1 MSSQPVRSLE
11 HLENTASTA
20 RVLNLRA
27 TALRYQN
34 DAEYKD
40 KPFFDH
46 PALNKAIIVK
56 HRLRPHEHEEF
67 YGYRRSATKVLLPI
81 ELADLRIGARYLFI
95 GQRNFDRLLEATY
108 GIELRSGDRDM
119 KVLTIL
125 DETPSLDPFLLREQL
140 KRHGIDAAPCYFDIS
155 EADMNRMFD
164 FAQHEIQQ
172 LVEMSFGGAGELGEK
187 FRGHAAKL
195 ARKILQNANDAE
207 LEPLR
212 QTMQLSPEQYQEG
225 IFCWKAFLYYK
236 WRLST
241 VVKQLNGV
249 VAQIA
254 EVSPRGSITT
264 EMRASLTSS
273 KESIR
278 KAIVASYRKV
288 SETLRVYDDSYDAM
302 TKRGDPLKFRDFL
315 LQAPALFNDL
325 GERLGAIDHIISF
338 WRFRFPMGRKPIVT
352 GDELGD
358 IFADFEQSLAFQ
370 PREQAA

>member
-1 MSSQPVRSLE
+1 MSQPVRSLE

-27 TALRYQN
+27 IAIRFQA
-34 DAEYKD
+34 DEEYKAR
-40 KPFFDH
+40 PFFDH

-56 HRLRPHEHEEF
+56 HRLRPHEHDDF

-81 ELADLRIGARYLFI
+81 EIEDLSVGARYLFV
-95 GQRNFDRLLEATY
+95 GQKNFDRLLETTY
-108 GIELRSGDRDM
+108 GIELRSGDRDL
-119 KVLTIL
+119 KILQIL
-125 DETPSLDPFLLREQL
+125 DDTPSLDPFLLREQL
-140 KRHGIDAAPCYFDIS
+140 KRHGIEAATCYFDIS

-164 FAQHEIQQ
+164 FAQREIQQ
-172 LVEMSFGGAGELGEK
+172 LVEMSFGGEGK
-187 FRGHAAKL
+187 FKDHAAKL
-195 ARKILQNANDAE
+195 ARKILNDANDAA

-241 VVKQLNGV
+241 VVQQLNGV

-254 EVSPRGSITT
+254 QVAPKGSIDN
-264 EMRASLTSS
+264 EMRAALTASR
-273 KESIR
+273 EQIR
-278 KAIVASYRKV
+278 KAIILSYRKV
-288 SETLRVYDDSYDAM
+288 SETLRVYDDAYDAM
-302 TKRGDPLKFRDFL
+302 TKRGDPLRFRDFL
-315 LQAPALFNDL
+315 LQAPALFHDL

-338 WRFRFPMGRKPIVT
+338 WRFRFPEGRKPNVLP
-352 GDELGD
+352 DELAD